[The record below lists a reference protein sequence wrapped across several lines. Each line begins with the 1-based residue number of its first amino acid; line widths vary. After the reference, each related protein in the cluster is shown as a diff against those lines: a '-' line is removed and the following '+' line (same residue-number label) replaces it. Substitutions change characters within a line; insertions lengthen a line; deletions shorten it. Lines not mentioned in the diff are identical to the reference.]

1 MVDGFTL
8 LELLLVLSV
17 TLVLGGI
24 ALAQALAG
32 VGAARTTGATRF
44 VSSRLMQARA
54 QAVQRSTAIAI
65 RFDTDS
71 RGVLFT
77 TYQDGN
83 HNGVRTQDIERHID
97 RQVEGPVRLPD
108 LFPGVDFGLTLD
120 GQDQNPIQLGGTALL
135 TFTPSGT
142 ATSGSLYLRGRHG
155 PQFAVRILGVTGRTR
170 VQRYDDQQQAWT
182 DEW

>member
-83 HNGVRTQDIERHID
+83 HNGDANHNSDARRPALQGDRHLHLA
-97 RQVEGPVRLPD
+97 RLTVQ
-108 LFPGVDFGLTLD
+108 FSFR
-120 GQDQNPIQLGGTALL
+120 ACE
-135 TFTPSGT
+135 T
-142 ATSGSLYLRGRHG
+142 ATPRS
-155 PQFAVRILGVTGRTR
+155 
-170 VQRYDDQQQAWT
+170 W
-182 DEW
+182 